1 MERARDE
8 QFKIVCSKE
17 GICLEKSKSVKHSFR
32 LSFIT
37 PSPPSLV
44 CEGGIDRFYERLGR
58 LNPDI
63 IKKSVCSRLVEGQ
76 CEVALYFEAFAKE
89 FGMAPKT
96 MTLHLEDRI
105 SPGHIMYTGRSP
117 AVTDDNDDVSVACND
132 STLRVTSSQTGGAC
146 LEYRFHLDL
155 REELPLFMDNVAGL
169 LMKKVFLRLKQYIEK
184 GIHDVC

>member
-1 MERARDE
+1 MERSRDE

-63 IKKSVCSRLVEGQ
+63 IKKAVCSRSVEGH

-96 MTLHLEDRI
+96 MTLHLEDRT

-117 AVTDDNDDVSVACND
+117 AVTDENDDVSVACND

-155 REELPLFMDNVAGL
+155 REELPIFMDNVAGL
-169 LMKKVFLRLKQYIEK
+169 LMKKVFLRLKQYLETSIN
-184 GIHDVC
+184 DAC